1 MEENPAVENESETES
16 NADAAY
22 DLTLIAQHLLNKYGP
37 LIGPDSLWQILN
49 FNSRHALETSIY
61 RGRTRIPVIT
71 QPGRSGK
78 YILATDLANYLVNMP
93 RPLLAGHRTEVGK
106 DITNSSPEMAGV
118 KGSKE
123 KTTVTFKA

>member
-1 MEENPAVENESETES
+1 MEEKSAVKNENVAEEK
-16 NADAAY
+16 ADAACA
-22 DLTLIAQHLLNKYGP
+22 LTLIAQHLLNKYGP

-78 YILATDLANYLVNMP
+78 YILATDLANYLVSMP
-93 RPLLAGHRTEVGK
+93 RNSLMEHQAEMRK
-106 DITNSSPEMAGV
+106 NITNSSVAITGE
-118 KGSKE
+118 KRSKE
-123 KTTVTFKA
+123 KTILTFKA

>member
-1 MEENPAVENESETES
+1 MEENPAVKNEYVAEFK
-16 NADAAY
+16 ADAACA
-22 DLTLIAQHLLNKYGP
+22 LTLIAQHLLNKYGP

-61 RGRTRIPVIT
+61 RGRTQIPVIT

-78 YILATDLANYLVNMP
+78 YILATDLANYLVSMP
-93 RPLLAGHRTEVGK
+93 RPPLTEHRAEMGK
-106 DITNSSPEMAGV
+106 DITNSSQAIAGE
-118 KGSKE
+118 KRSKE